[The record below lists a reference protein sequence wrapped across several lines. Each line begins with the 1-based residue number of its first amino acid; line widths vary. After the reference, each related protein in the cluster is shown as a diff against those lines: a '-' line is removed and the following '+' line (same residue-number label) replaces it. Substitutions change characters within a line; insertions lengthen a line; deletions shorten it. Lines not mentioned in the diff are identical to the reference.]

1 MTILIFYLSFCLYN
15 IILLY
20 AELLFIK
27 ILIFFHYYKFNWSIP
42 TEAQD
47 ACVGSLDPLTR
58 TNRIAIITLYKDV
71 KRNRRTHSPSATVIL
86 D

>member
-1 MTILIFYLSFCLYN
+1 MTILIFYLSFCLCN

-27 ILIFFHYYKFNWSIP
+27 ILIFFYYYEFNWSIP

-47 ACVGSLDPLTR
+47 ALCRLIRSVNED
-58 TNRIAIITLYKDV
+58 
-71 KRNRRTHSPSATVIL
+71 
-86 D
+86 